1 MNRVIEPTLYHTPKL
16 LASFLCPGCANASC
30 NHETV
35 TETETKTKTLVE
47 DNGVDWPALL
57 ANLDPLPGS
66 SGGI

>member
-1 MNRVIEPTLYHTPKL
+1 MNWVIEPTLYRTPKL
-16 LASFLCPGCANASC
+16 LALFLCSGCVNASC

-35 TETETKTKTLVE
+35 TEMETKTKMLVE